1 MTFKFKLFRGLTAI
15 NIMFSTFFL
24 MGLII
29 LLFTTGSIQ
38 VLSFGILLGAILIH
52 AILSLHLQKAILD
65 SNMVLKESTPG
76 GIRII
81 GGICIFVGG
90 YMALSG
96 FSLFVMLRTGNLGP
110 LEDVMKQFPADQ
122 QAAMTAMLKPMA
134 IFFLIIGAIIVTNVV
149 LSYNFLKEWKNRKD
163 EEPLF

>member
-24 MGLII
+24 MALVI
-29 LLFTTGSIQ
+29 LLFTTGSLQ
-38 VLSFGILLGAILIH
+38 VLSLGIFLGAILIH
-52 AILSLHLQKAILD
+52 AILSLHLQKALLD

-96 FSLFVMLRTGNLGP
+96 LSLFMMLKTGNLGP
-110 LEDVMKQFPADQ
+110 LEEVMKQFPADQ
-122 QAAMTAMLKPMA
+122 QSAMTAMLKPMA
-134 IFFLIIGAIIVTNVV
+134 IFFIIVGAVIVTNVT
-149 LSYNFLKEWKNRKD
+149 LSYTFLKEWKNRQDK
-163 EEPLF
+163 EPLF

>member
-24 MGLII
+24 MALVIM
-29 LLFTTGSIQ
+29 LFTTGSLQ
-38 VLSFGILLGAILIH
+38 VLSLGIFLGAILIH
-52 AILSLHLQKAILD
+52 AILSLHLQKALLD

-96 FSLFVMLRTGNLGP
+96 LSLFMMLKTGNLGP
-110 LEDVMKQFPADQ
+110 LEEVIKQFPADQ
-122 QAAMTAMLKPMA
+122 QSAMTAMLKPMA
-134 IFFLIIGAIIVTNVV
+134 IFFIIVGAVIVTNVT
-149 LSYNFLKEWKNRKD
+149 LSYTFLKEWKNRQDK
-163 EEPLF
+163 EPLF

>member
-1 MTFKFKLFRGLTAI
+1 
-15 NIMFSTFFL
+15 MFSTFFL

-29 LLFTTGSIQ
+29 LLFTTGSLQ
-38 VLSFGILLGAILIH
+38 VLSFGIFLGAILIH
-52 AILSLHLQKAILD
+52 AILSLHLQKALLD

-96 FSLFVMLRTGNLGP
+96 LKLFLMLKTGNLGQV
-110 LEDVMKQFPADQ
+110 EDVMKQFPADQ
-122 QAAMTAMLKPMA
+122 QSAMTAMLKPMA
-134 IFFLIIGAIIVTNVV
+134 IFFIIVGAVIVTNVT
-149 LSYNFLKEWKNRKD
+149 LSYTFLKEWKNRQDK
-163 EEPLF
+163 EPLF

>member
-15 NIMFSTFFL
+15 NLMFSTFFL

-29 LLFTTGSIQ
+29 LLLTTGSIQ
-38 VLSFGILLGAILIH
+38 VLSFGIFLGAILIH
-52 AILSLHLQKAILD
+52 AILSLHLQKAIVD

-90 YMALSG
+90 YMVLSG
-96 FSLFVMLRTGNLGP
+96 LSLFLMLKSGNLGP
-110 LEDVMKQFPADQ
+110 LEEVMKQFPADQ

-134 IFFLIIGAIIVTNVV
+134 FFFIIVGAVIVTNVT
-149 LSYNFLKEWKNRKD
+149 LSYTFLKQYKNRQD

>member
-52 AILSLHLQKAILD
+52 AILSLHLQKALLD

-110 LEDVMKQFPADQ
+110 LEDMMKQFPADQ

-134 IFFLIIGAIIVTNVV
+134 TFFLIIGAIIVTNVV
-149 LSYNFLKEWKNRKD
+149 LSYTFLKEWKNRKD